1 LLYLR
6 PGLAL
11 CFLQAFLG
19 DRPFDNLH
27 DAHVCQRVSCSHR
40 PTLVKSM
47 SATMFRTRWPRRG
60 SATSRATL
68 TMADQCV
75 ASASNFAVGIIVAR
89 ISGPSGLGAFAL
101 AYTVWILLTTL
112 HRSMITDPMA
122 IMGDMRGDDKEEFVR
137 RGFAADVTLG
147 LMAAAIVAAVGSA
160 LLVVGQHTF
169 GVGLLSV
176 APWLVMLDLQD
187 YWRWIGFMQG
197 KPKKSLANDLLFNA
211 VQAAGFGVVF
221 LAGLHSVFAVVAAWG
236 LGATVAALYGLRQF
250 SVRPSMR
257 GGAAFLWSRWPT
269 SQWLASERAASWGAS
284 QLYLILAGVIL
295 GPAAL
300 GGLKAAQGLVAGPT
314 TLVINASGS
323 FGLPEATK
331 QLAERGWTGMMRV
344 SRFVTG
350 AGVAASVVCGV
361 AVFVAAPELLKL
373 LYGPEFVQYAAC
385 ARLFA
390 ISVVLSAFNVGPIIT
405 LTATRR
411 VRPLFV
417 LQLAKLAFSVAAVS
431 VLAAAYGVTGA
442 AAAYVLTVAL
452 STVAIVALQSRTRR
466 SLEGPTSRSA
476 ADAVRRMLM
485 RNTRLLLAL
494 SPESRTSQSPR
505 DSTEPHP

>member
-1 LLYLR
+1 
-6 PGLAL
+6 
-11 CFLQAFLG
+11 
-19 DRPFDNLH
+19 
-27 DAHVCQRVSCSHR
+27 
-40 PTLVKSM
+40 M
-47 SATMFRTRWPRRG
+47 
-60 SATSRATL
+60 

-101 AYTVWILLTTL
+101 AYTVWILVTTL

-122 IMGDMRGDDKEEFVR
+122 IMNDMRGEDRDEFVR

-147 LMAAAIVAAVGSA
+147 LMAAAIIAAVGSA

-176 APWLVMLDLQD
+176 APWVVMLNLQD

-197 KPKKSLANDLLFNA
+197 RPKKSLVNDLLFNA
-211 VQAAGFGVVF
+211 VQALAFGVVF

-257 GGAAFLWSRWPT
+257 GGSEFLWSRWPT

-344 SRFVTG
+344 SRFITG
-350 AGVAASVVCGV
+350 AGVVASVACGV
-361 AVFVAAPELLKL
+361 VIFVAAPELLKL
-373 LYGPEFVQYAAC
+373 LYGPDFVKYAAC

-390 ISVVLSAFNVGPIIT
+390 IAVVLSAFNVGPIIT
-405 LTATRR
+405 LTATRQ
-411 VRPLFV
+411 VRPLFL
-417 LQLAKLAFSVAAVS
+417 LQMAKLAFGIAAVS
-431 VLAAAYGVTGA
+431 VLATLYGVTGA
-442 AAAYVLTVAL
+442 AASYLLTVAL
-452 STVAIVALQSRTRR
+452 STVAIVALQSRARR
-466 SLEGPTSRSA
+466 SLEGPTSRSVS
-476 ADAVRRMLM
+476 DAVRSRLM

-494 SPESRTSQSPR
+494 SPDPQTPGSPSE
-505 DSTEPHP
+505 STEPQL

>member
-1 LLYLR
+1 
-6 PGLAL
+6 
-11 CFLQAFLG
+11 
-19 DRPFDNLH
+19 
-27 DAHVCQRVSCSHR
+27 
-40 PTLVKSM
+40 
-47 SATMFRTRWPRRG
+47 MFRTRWPRRD
-60 SATSRATL
+60 SAASRATI

-101 AYTVWILLTTL
+101 AYTVWILVTTL

-122 IMGDMRGDDKEEFVR
+122 IMGDMRGEDRDESVR

-147 LMAAAIVAAVGSA
+147 LMAAAVIAAVGSA

-176 APWLVMLDLQD
+176 APWVVMLNLQD

-197 KPKKSLANDLLFNA
+197 KPKKSLVNDLLFNA
-211 VQAAGFGVVF
+211 VQALAFGVVF
-221 LAGLHSVFAVVAAWG
+221 VAGLHSVFAVVAAWG
-236 LGATVAALYGLRQF
+236 LGAAVAALYGLRQF

-314 TLVINASGS
+314 MLVINASGS

-331 QLAERGWTGMMRV
+331 QLAERGWAGMMRV
-344 SRFVTG
+344 SRFITG
-350 AGVAASVVCGV
+350 AGVVASVACGV
-361 AVFVAAPELLKL
+361 AVFVAAPELLRL
-373 LYGPEFVQYAAC
+373 LYGPEFVKYAPC

-411 VRPLFV
+411 VRPLFI
-417 LQLAKLAFSVAAVS
+417 LQLAKLVFGVAAVS
-431 VLAAAYGVTGA
+431 LLAAAYGVTGA
-442 AAAYVLTVAL
+442 AAAYLVTVAL
-452 STVAIVALQSRTRR
+452 STVAIVALQSWTRR
-466 SLEGPTSRSA
+466 SLEGQTSRSV
-476 ADAVRRMLM
+476 ADSVRSRLV

-494 SPESRTSQSPR
+494 SPEPQVCRSPSE
-505 DSTEPHP
+505 STEPHL